1 MHLPSSYALFFGAQV
16 MPSLLLFKMWL
27 SQDTL
32 YTLSK
37 FDFPKNENLGMKC
50 SWLVK
55 NLQGLFDLWSSEF
68 RAPIHLADERLTA
81 RSREASKSRDSS
93 LDFSNRSEIRQTHQM
108 PVKFQSDAII
118 MTYNLAASWLHEIL
132 RWDIRPLSEYVQER
146 IWNGCSTF
154 DTPWIMNKQFA
165 MIDIP
170 IMGIIWFL
178 FDKIGTCTRKVQHLL
193 SEKPWLYSLH

>member
-1 MHLPSSYALFFGAQV
+1 MHLPSSYALFGTQV

-50 SWLVK
+50 YWLVK

-68 RAPIHLADERLTA
+68 RAPIHLADGRLTA
-81 RSREASKSRDSS
+81 RSREASKSRDSG

-132 RWDIRPLSEYVQER
+132 RSDVRPLSEYVQER

-178 FDKIGTCTRKVQHLL
+178 FDKIWTCTRKVQHLL